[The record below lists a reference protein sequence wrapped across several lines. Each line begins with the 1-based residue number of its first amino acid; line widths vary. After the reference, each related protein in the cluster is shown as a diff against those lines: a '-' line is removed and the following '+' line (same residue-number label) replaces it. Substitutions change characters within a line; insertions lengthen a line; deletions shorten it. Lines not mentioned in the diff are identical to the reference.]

1 MAHSWPGLA
10 LFLLGAYHGL
20 NPAMGWLFSVALGLQ
35 ERSRRAVWRALPP
48 IALGHAISIAW
59 VVGFVVALEAWL
71 PERALRIG
79 AASAIL
85 AFGVLKLWRSSHP
98 RWVGMQVGFG
108 DLTLWSFLMASGH
121 GAGLMLVPFILR
133 GRQTPMPEHH
143 HMHMLPSMPIEPMS
157 VLSAPG
163 AWLVPVGLHTSG
175 YIIVTAVI
183 AVLVYEKLGLK
194 LLGQMWLNL
203 DMIWA
208 IALIAAGVATL
219 LL

>member
-1 MAHSWPGLA
+1 MQQSWPWLA
-10 LFLLGAYHGL
+10 LLLLGAYHGL

-35 ERSRRAVWRALPP
+35 ERSRRAVLRALPP
-48 IALGHAISIAW
+48 IALGHAISIAC
-59 VVGFVVALEAWL
+59 VVGFVAALEGWL

-85 AFGVLKLWRSSHP
+85 AFGVLKLWRSRHP

-133 GRQTPMPEHH
+133 SSPAAMPHH
-143 HMHMLPSMPIEPMS
+143 HMLHSMPIEHMS
-157 VLSAPG
+157 VLPASA

-175 YIIVTAVI
+175 YIAVTAVI
-183 AVLVYEKLGLK
+183 ALLVYEKLGLK
-194 LLGQMWLNL
+194 LLRQMWLNL

-219 LL
+219 IL